1 MRATRV
7 RKVSSLA
14 LYRTYRP
21 GRFADVVGQEHVTVP
36 LMRALAN
43 DRVHHA
49 YLFSGPRGCGKT
61 SSARILAR
69 SLNCEKGPT
78 DEPCGQCQSC
88 VDLAPNG
95 SGNIDVVELD
105 AATHGLVDDAR
116 DLREKA
122 HFAPVASRF
131 KIYIIDEAHQLGP
144 GAANALLKLIEEP
157 PAHLKFI
164 FATTAPDKII
174 GTIRSRTH
182 HYPFRL
188 IPTKTLQQNLGWICE
203 QEGVSIE
210 PAALALVA
218 RAGAGS
224 ARDAQSILGQ
234 LIAGAG
240 DDGVTYDLAV
250 ALLGFTD
257 AAMLDQVVEAV
268 SAGDGRS
275 VYAAVDQVMDA
286 GHDPRRF
293 LTDLLER
300 FRDLIVLRAAPDA
313 VGEGL
318 LDLPP
323 EQGER
328 MAIQAAQLGPS
339 DLVRLA
345 AVVDEGITAMKG
357 ATPTRLQLE
366 LVCARLLLP
375 GADDTVSG
383 IQARLDRIERRLTG
397 GEPLPPAAAPAQ
409 AAPAQPAEAPPG
421 VSRRAAAFARVGPT
435 ADAPPTAPPAAPPAD
450 SGPAPAETTAPGS
463 GPAAPETT
471 TPASGPPPA
480 AEDGPA
486 SSAPSAGPA
495 DAATDPGSGP
505 AAAET
510 GPASGTPS
518 TEPIDVMPP
527 AVEAVSQ
534 PAPEPPVDEPAAPSG
549 GSRAD
554 EPSVPAEADAPSP
567 ASAHEMPG
575 PAAQPPVRP
584 AATDR
589 PPAQPAP
596 AARPPAPSAEP
607 PAQAA
612 APAAAPAATPQPIPS
627 AGASGGSGG
636 IADLRRMWPE
646 VLVRLKEIK
655 RTPWS
660 LISQESVVSDVS
672 DGVLTLAFRQP
683 TLRDTFAR
691 RPDFQECLQQA
702 IKEVL
707 LLDLRID
714 AIVDP
719 SADPS
724 AQNRAAAA
732 PAAPA
737 RPASA
742 PTAPPTAPSTSRPAP
757 SAEPQAPPGGE
768 ARGPSDPGPGAP
780 PSGRAAAAKQAARQV
795 KEQNGG
801 AAGAAATSGSAP
813 QGHRAT
819 DDDADPEDDADL
831 TDDGVSERELLERT
845 LGATVIAEIEHE

>member
-1 MRATRV
+1 M
-7 RKVSSLA
+7 SSLA

-88 VDLAPNG
+88 LDLAPNG

-203 QEGVSIE
+203 QEGVPIE

-257 AAMLDQVVEAV
+257 AAMLDQVVEAI

-313 VGEGL
+313 VAEGL

-323 EQGER
+323 EQAER
-328 MAIQAAQLGPS
+328 MAIQAAQFGPS

-375 GADDTVSG
+375 AADDTTSG
-383 IQARLDRIERRLTG
+383 VQARLDRVERRLTG
-397 GEPLPPAAAPAQ
+397 GEPLPPASATAPAAEAVP
-409 AAPAQPAEAPPG
+409 AAPAEAPQPG
-421 VSRRAAAFARVGPT
+421 VSRRAAAFARVNPQ
-435 ADAPPTAPPAAPPAD
+435 D
-450 SGPAPAETTAPGS
+450 SSSTTA
-463 GPAAPETT
+463 
-471 TPASGPPPA
+471 
-480 AEDGPA
+480 
-486 SSAPSAGPA
+486 
-495 DAATDPGSGP
+495 
-505 AAAET
+505 AAA
-510 GPASGTPS
+510 
-518 TEPIDVMPP
+518 
-527 AVEAVSQ
+527 
-534 PAPEPPVDEPAAPSG
+534 
-549 GSRAD
+549 
-554 EPSVPAEADAPSP
+554 VP
-567 ASAHEMPG
+567 
-575 PAAQPPVRP
+575 
-584 AATDR
+584 
-589 PPAQPAP
+589 
-596 AARPPAPSAEP
+596 
-607 PAQAA
+607 
-612 APAAAPAATPQPIPS
+612 PAAAPAAPEPEPAPAPAEVAPPQPEPVAVAAEPAPVAAEPPAPEPEPAAEPPAAVEPPAPEPPAPEPQPAPSAPAYEAPAPADAAPTPPAPQPIPS
-627 AGASGGSGG
+627 AGAAGASGGV
-636 IADLRRMWPE
+636 ADLRRMWPE

-660 LISQESVVSDVS
+660 LISQESVVSDVT

-691 RPDFQECLQQA
+691 RADFQECLQQA

-707 LLDLRID
+707 LLDLRIE

-724 AQNRAAAA
+724 AQNRGGAA

-737 RPASA
+737 APPSA
-742 PTAPPTAPSTSRPAP
+742 PATPSAP
-757 SAEPQAPPGGE
+757 SAPAHPAPQATAQTAPEPQAPPSSPE
-768 ARGPSDPGPGAP
+768 GP
-780 PSGRAAAAKQAARQV
+780 GRAAAAKQAARRV
-795 KEQNGG
+795 KEQGGAAAGGAAAG
-801 AAGAAATSGSAP
+801 AAGAAAAETYK
-813 QGHRAT
+813 AT
-819 DDDADPEDDADL
+819 DDDADPNDEDL
-831 TDDGVSERELLERT
+831 VDDGVSERELLERT

>member
-1 MRATRV
+1 MREGSFHVRDGNLSVRTTRV

-88 VDLAPNG
+88 LDLAPNG

-122 HFAPVASRF
+122 HFAPVSSRF

-203 QEGVSIE
+203 QEGVPIE

-268 SAGDGRS
+268 SASDGRS

-313 VGEGL
+313 VAEGL

-323 EQGER
+323 EQAER
-328 MAIQAAQLGPS
+328 MAIQASQFGPS

-383 IQARLDRIERRLTG
+383 VQARLDRVERRLTG
-397 GEPLPPAAAPAQ
+397 GEPLPPAATQAD
-409 AAPAQPAEAPPG
+409 AAPAPAPAPVAEG
-421 VSRRAAAFARVGPT
+421 ASGMSKRAAAFARVSPPAEASTTT
-435 ADAPPTAPPAAPPAD
+435 AAAPPAA
-450 SGPAPAETTAPGS
+450 
-463 GPAAPETT
+463 
-471 TPASGPPPA
+471 
-480 AEDGPA
+480 
-486 SSAPSAGPA
+486 AG
-495 DAATDPGSGP
+495 T
-505 AAAET
+505 
-510 GPASGTPS
+510 
-518 TEPIDVMPP
+518 
-527 AVEAVSQ
+527 
-534 PAPEPPVDEPAAPSG
+534 
-549 GSRAD
+549 
-554 EPSVPAEADAPSP
+554 
-567 ASAHEMPG
+567 
-575 PAAQPPVRP
+575 
-584 AATDR
+584 
-589 PPAQPAP
+589 
-596 AARPPAPSAEP
+596 
-607 PAQAA
+607 
-612 APAAAPAATPQPIPS
+612 PAAAPATPEPAPSTPPAEPPADVAPPAPEPVAEPAPGPEPAAPERPTAPRADQAPPTQAPPLQTPPVPATPAEPAAPAGPPAQTATPAQTAPHAQAAPPAQTATPPQAAPPEPATTPQPIPS
-627 AGASGGSGG
+627 AGASAASGG
-636 IADLRRMWPE
+636 VADLRRMWPE

-691 RPDFQECLQQA
+691 RADFQESLQQA
-702 IKEVL
+702 IKDVL

-724 AQNRAAAA
+724 AQNRAAA
-732 PAAPA
+732 PSAPA
-737 RPASA
+737 RPAQPAASPPAAEPAA
-742 PTAPPTAPSTSRPAP
+742 PTPPAGPAP
-757 SAEPQAPPGGE
+757 SAPPADAEAPAPE
-768 ARGPSDPGPGAP
+768 APAAQ
-780 PSGRAAAAKQAARQV
+780 GRAAAAKAAARRVQ
-795 KEQNGG
+795 EQG
-801 AAGAAATSGSAP
+801 AATAPATGTAP
-813 QGHRAT
+813 THRQAT
-819 DDDADPEDDADL
+819 DDDADPDDEDLA
-831 TDDGVSERELLERT
+831 DDGVSERELLERT

>member
-1 MRATRV
+1 MRTTRV

-88 VDLAPNG
+88 LDLAPNG

-122 HFAPVASRF
+122 HFAPVSSRF

-203 QEGVSIE
+203 QEGVPIE

-257 AAMLDQVVEAV
+257 AAMLDQIVEAV
-268 SAGDGRS
+268 SASDGRS

-313 VGEGL
+313 VAEGL

-323 EQGER
+323 EQAER
-328 MAIQAAQLGPS
+328 MAIQASQFGPS

-383 IQARLDRIERRLTG
+383 IQARLDRVERRLTG
-397 GEPLPPAAAPAQ
+397 GEPLPPASTQADAAQTPAPA
-409 AAPAQPAEAPPG
+409 PVAEVTAG
-421 VSRRAAAFARVGPT
+421 MSRRAAAFARVSPAAEAPT
-435 ADAPPTAPPAAPPAD
+435 TTAAPPAAAEPPAAAPTTPEPAPSAPPAEPPADLVPPEPVAEPTPEPVAEPAAPERPTAPPADQPPPTQAAPTAPPAQ
-450 SGPAPAETTAPGS
+450 TAP
-463 GPAAPETT
+463 PQAT
-471 TPASGPPPA
+471 PPPQA
-480 AEDGPA
+480 A
-486 SSAPSAGPA
+486 
-495 DAATDPGSGP
+495 
-505 AAAET
+505 
-510 GPASGTPS
+510 
-518 TEPIDVMPP
+518 
-527 AVEAVSQ
+527 
-534 PAPEPPVDEPAAPSG
+534 
-549 GSRAD
+549 
-554 EPSVPAEADAPSP
+554 
-567 ASAHEMPG
+567 
-575 PAAQPPVRP
+575 
-584 AATDR
+584 
-589 PPAQPAP
+589 PPAQTAP
-596 AARPPAPSAEP
+596 P
-607 PAQAA
+607 QAA
-612 APAAAPAATPQPIPS
+612 PPEPATPPQPIPS
-627 AGASGGSGG
+627 AGASGASGG
-636 IADLRRMWPE
+636 VADLRRMWPE

-691 RPDFQECLQQA
+691 RADFQESLQQA
-702 IKEVL
+702 IKDVL
-707 LLDLRID
+707 LLDLRIE

-724 AQNRAAAA
+724 AQNRAAAPSAPTRPAQPAASPPAPEPPAPAPPTDPAPASPPAGADEPGANGTSADA
-732 PAAPA
+732 PAA
-737 RPASA
+737 
-742 PTAPPTAPSTSRPAP
+742 
-757 SAEPQAPPGGE
+757 Q
-768 ARGPSDPGPGAP
+768 
-780 PSGRAAAAKQAARQV
+780 GRAAAAKAAARRVQ
-795 KEQNGG
+795 QQG
-801 AAGAAATSGSAP
+801 AAPAATTAP
-813 QGHRAT
+813 TDRQAT
-819 DDDADPEDDADL
+819 DDDADPDDEDLADN
-831 TDDGVSERELLERT
+831 GVSERELLERT

>member
-1 MRATRV
+1 M
-7 RKVSSLA
+7 SSLA

-88 VDLAPNG
+88 LDLAPNG
-95 SGNIDVVELD
+95 PGNIDVVELD

-122 HFAPVASRF
+122 HFSPVSSRF

-203 QEGVSIE
+203 QEGVPIE

-275 VYAAVDQVMDA
+275 VYAAIDQVMDA

-313 VGEGL
+313 VAEGL

-323 EQGER
+323 EQAER
-328 MAIQAAQLGPS
+328 MAIQAAQFGPS

-375 GADDTVSG
+375 AADDTVAG
-383 IQARLDRIERRLTG
+383 VQARLDRVERRLTG
-397 GEPLPPAAAPAQ
+397 GEPLAPAAGPAAPA
-409 AAPAQPAEAPPG
+409 APAAEPAPVEAHPPG
-421 VSRRAAAFARVGPT
+421 QSQRAAAFARVSPQ
-435 ADAPPTAPPAAPPAD
+435 DSPPTTASAAVPPAAAPPALE
-450 SGPAPAETTAPGS
+450 PAPMPAPRLESAE
-463 GPAAPETT
+463 AAPPRPELV
-471 TPASGPPPA
+471 AV
-480 AEDGPA
+480 
-486 SSAPSAGPA
+486 A
-495 DAATDPGSGP
+495 D
-505 AAAET
+505 E
-510 GPASGTPS
+510 
-518 TEPIDVMPP
+518 
-527 AVEAVSQ
+527 
-534 PAPEPPVDEPAAPSG
+534 PAPEPVAEAPTP
-549 GSRAD
+549 
-554 EPSVPAEADAPSP
+554 EPSVQRQPAPRPEPAPQPPPS
-567 ASAHEMPG
+567 G
-575 PAAQPPVRP
+575 PPVR
-584 AATDR
+584 AT
-589 PPAQPAP
+589 PAP
-596 AARPPAPSAEP
+596 ATT
-607 PAQAA
+607 Q
-612 APAAAPAATPQPIPS
+612 QPIAA
-627 AGASGGSGG
+627 AGASGASGG
-636 IADLRRMWPE
+636 VADLRRMWPE

-672 DGVLTLAFRQP
+672 EGVLTLAFRQP

-691 RPDFQECLQQA
+691 RADFQECLQQA

-707 LLDLRID
+707 LLDLRIE

-719 SADPS
+719 SADPA
-724 AQNRAAAA
+724 AQNRGGAAASTPAAPATPSA
-732 PAAPA
+732 PAAP
-737 RPASA
+737 PSTPSEPSA
-742 PTAPPTAPSTSRPAP
+742 PAHPAP
-757 SAEPQAPPGGE
+757 QATAQTPPAAQPQAPSSSPD
-768 ARGPSDPGPGAP
+768 AA
-780 PSGRAAAAKQAARQV
+780 GRAAAAKQAARRV
-795 KEQNGG
+795 KEQGSAAAPG
-801 AAGAAATSGSAP
+801 AAPGAAATTAAEAYK
-813 QGHRAT
+813 AT
-819 DDDADPEDDADL
+819 DDDADPDDEDLA
-831 TDDGVSERELLERT
+831 DDGVSERELLERT

>member
-1 MRATRV
+1 M
-7 RKVSSLA
+7 SSLA

-88 VDLAPNG
+88 LDLAPNG

-122 HFAPVASRF
+122 HFAPVSSQF

-203 QEGVSIE
+203 QEGVPIE

-313 VGEGL
+313 VAEGL

-323 EQGER
+323 EQAER
-328 MAIQAAQLGPS
+328 MAIQASQFGPS

-383 IQARLDRIERRLTG
+383 IQARLDRVERRLTG
-397 GEPLPPAAAPAQ
+397 AEPLPPAEAAPAPAPAPVAE
-409 AAPAQPAEAPPG
+409 AAPGASQ
-421 VSRRAAAFARVGPT
+421 RAAAFARVGPPAEAST
-435 ADAPPTAPPAAPPAD
+435 TPAVAPPAAAEPRTTPPAATESSAAPPAPAGPESSAPVAPPVEPTPSTPPAEPPADLARPAPDPEPAAVEQAAVPEQPTAPPAGQSPPAQAPPAAPPAP
-450 SGPAPAETTAPGS
+450 S
-463 GPAAPETT
+463 
-471 TPASGPPPA
+471 TPA
-480 AEDGPA
+480 
-486 SSAPSAGPA
+486 
-495 DAATDPGSGP
+495 T
-505 AAAET
+505 
-510 GPASGTPS
+510 
-518 TEPIDVMPP
+518 
-527 AVEAVSQ
+527 
-534 PAPEPPVDEPAAPSG
+534 PAAPS
-549 GSRAD
+549 AQ
-554 EPSVPAEADAPSP
+554 
-567 ASAHEMPG
+567 
-575 PAAQPPVRP
+575 AA
-584 AATDR
+584 
-589 PPAQPAP
+589 PPAQTAP
-596 AARPPAPSAEP
+596 AEPATGA
-607 PAQAA
+607 
-612 APAAAPAATPQPIPS
+612 QPIPS
-627 AGASGGSGG
+627 AGASGATGG
-636 IADLRRMWPE
+636 VADLRRMWPE

-691 RPDFQECLQQA
+691 RADFQESLQQA
-702 IKEVL
+702 IKDVL
-707 LLDLRID
+707 LLDLRVE

-724 AQNRAAAA
+724 AQNRAA
-732 PAAPA
+732 PAAPSA
-737 RPASA
+737 RSA
-742 PTAPPTAPSTSRPAP
+742 PAPRPTQPGPPAA
-757 SAEPQAPPGGE
+757 AEPQAPPP
-768 ARGPSDPGPGAP
+768 ATDDPGPSDPGPGDP
-780 PSGRAAAAKQAARQV
+780 GPGDPGPGRAAAAKAAARRVQG
-795 KEQNGG
+795 QAGAPA
-801 AAGAAATSGSAP
+801 AAGAAAPS
-813 QGHRAT
+813 HRTAT
-819 DDDADPEDDADL
+819 DDDADPDDEDLA
-831 TDDGVSERELLERT
+831 DDGVSERELLERT

>member
-1 MRATRV
+1 M
-7 RKVSSLA
+7 SSLA

-21 GRFADVVGQEHVTVP
+21 GKFADVVGQEHVTVP
-36 LMRALAN
+36 LMRALSN

-78 DEPCGQCQSC
+78 AEPCGSCQSC
-88 VDLAPNG
+88 QDLAPNG
-95 SGNIDVVELD
+95 PGNIDVVELD

-122 HFAPVASRF
+122 HFAPVSSRF

-203 QEGVSIE
+203 QEGVAIE

-240 DDGVTYDLAV
+240 DDGVTYELAV

-257 AAMLDQVVEAV
+257 AAMLDQVVEAIA
-268 SAGDGRS
+268 AGDGGS
-275 VYAAVDQVMDA
+275 VFGALDRVMDA

-313 VGEGL
+313 VAEGL
-318 LDLPP
+318 LDTPP
-323 EQGER
+323 DQAER
-328 MAIQAAQLGPS
+328 MSAQASRFGPN
-339 DLVRLA
+339 DLIRLA

-375 GADDTVSG
+375 GADHSVDGV
-383 IQARLDRIERRLTG
+383 QARLDRVERRLTG
-397 GEPLPPAAAPAQ
+397 GEPVAPVAARPVSAPATTTADVPAAGPA
-409 AAPAQPAEAPPG
+409 
-421 VSRRAAAFARVGPT
+421 RPT
-435 ADAPPTAPPAAPPAD
+435 ATEPAAPPVA
-450 SGPAPAETTAPGS
+450 GAEATARRE
-463 GPAAPETT
+463 PAAPERVAEAEPT
-471 TPASGPPPA
+471 AGPTD
-480 AEDGPA
+480 AEP
-486 SSAPSAGPA
+486 GPA
-495 DAATDPGSGP
+495 DVPQ
-505 AAAET
+505 
-510 GPASGTPS
+510 PS
-518 TEPIDVMPP
+518 
-527 AVEAVSQ
+527 
-534 PAPEPPVDEPAAPSG
+534 
-549 GSRAD
+549 
-554 EPSVPAEADAPSP
+554 
-567 ASAHEMPG
+567 
-575 PAAQPPVRP
+575 
-584 AATDR
+584 R
-589 PPAQPAP
+589 PPAQPPAQAP
-596 AARPPAPSAEP
+596 AAGESIR
-607 PAQAA
+607 
-612 APAAAPAATPQPIPS
+612 PAAARPTTPQPIS
-627 AGASGGSGG
+627 AAGASGGV
-636 IADLRRMWPE
+636 ADVRRMWPE

-660 LISQESVVSDVS
+660 LISQESTVADVS

-683 TLRDTFAR
+683 TLRDTFSR
-691 RPDFQECLQQA
+691 RDDFQACLQQA
-702 IKEVL
+702 IKDVL
-707 LLDLRID
+707 LLDLRIE

-724 AQNRAAAA
+724 AQTRQPA
-732 PAAPA
+732 PSSGPTTPPA
-737 RPASA
+737 RPAA
-742 PTAPPTAPSTSRPAP
+742 PTSPP
-757 SAEPQAPPGGE
+757 Q
-768 ARGPSDPGPGAP
+768 
-780 PSGRAAAAKQAARQV
+780 Q
-795 KEQNGG
+795 
-801 AAGAAATSGSAP
+801 
-813 QGHRAT
+813 
-819 DDDADPEDDADL
+819 
-831 TDDGVSERELLERT
+831 
-845 LGATVIAEIEHE
+845 